1 MCALA
6 CVDALCYFLSGRAH
20 LNAHTHVMCVFVLC
34 AQACTGA
41 NTSRM
46 HSLVAL
52 ALQAAAEVPER
63 PRVRI
68 RACGTDPGPIGGAPW
83 IALPLVHSPLSLAA
97 QSACVRVCCVRVYV
111 CTCVRV
117 YVCVRGYACVV
128 YVCVVNPSI
137 SFSLPF
143 CCYMNEC
150 NITVSLCMCVL

>member
-1 MCALA
+1 
-6 CVDALCYFLSGRAH
+6 
-20 LNAHTHVMCVFVLC
+20 
-34 AQACTGA
+34 
-41 NTSRM
+41 M

-117 YVCVRGYACVV
+117 YVCTCV
-128 YVCVVNPSI
+128 YVGTRV
-137 SFSLPF
+137 
-143 CCYMNEC
+143 
-150 NITVSLCMCVL
+150 LCTCVL